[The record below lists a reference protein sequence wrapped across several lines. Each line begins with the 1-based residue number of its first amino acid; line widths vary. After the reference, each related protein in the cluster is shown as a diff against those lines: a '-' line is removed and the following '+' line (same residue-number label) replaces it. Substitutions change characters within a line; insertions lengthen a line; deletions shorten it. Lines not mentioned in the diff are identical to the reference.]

1 MKNKYFSILDTLK
14 ENETVDTN
22 INDRVLV
29 IDGLNNFIRSWA
41 VSPATNDDGIH
52 VGGISGFMMSI
63 GYAIKNIKPTRVIIC
78 FDGKG
83 GSQRRRKIF
92 PDYKANRKP
101 TQKLNRAYQA
111 GGGSLTDQQENMKMQ
126 LGRLI
131 NYLDTLPVTCMSIEN
146 IEADDAIAYITQQV
160 LPESRHFIMS
170 SDKDFLQ
177 LVDDRIGVWS
187 PTKKKMYFK
196 DDISEEFGISS
207 VNYLMY
213 RVLSGDKSDNIPG
226 IPGVGL
232 KSLLKR
238 LPELTEDQKV
248 SLNDLMLLTTDSK
261 IKMLTAINENYKL
274 LELNHKLMQLADVDI
289 SGAAKEK
296 IRNIVD
302 QKVSPLNKPKFQLML
317 VEDKMNTAIRNHEF
331 WLKEVFMPLHA
342 FTVK

>member
-1 MKNKYFSILDTLK
+1 MKNKYFSILDSLK
-14 ENETVDTN
+14 ENEAINTD

-29 IDGLNNFIRSWA
+29 IDGLNTFIRSWS

-52 VGGISGFMMSI
+52 VGGITGFLLSI
-63 GYAIKNIKPTRVIIC
+63 GFAIKNIRPTRVIIC

-83 GSQRRRKIF
+83 GSSRRRKVF
-92 PDYKANRKP
+92 PAYKGNRKP

-111 GGGSLTDQQENMKMQ
+111 GTLSDQQENMKMQ

-131 NYLDTLPVTCMSIEN
+131 NYLDTLPVSCMSIEN

-196 DDISEEFGISS
+196 DDILDEYGISAP
-207 VNYLMY
+207 NYLMY
-213 RVLSGDKSDNIPG
+213 RMLSGDKSDNIPG

-232 KSLLKR
+232 KSLLNR
-238 LPELTEDQKV
+238 VPELSEEHQVTID
-248 SLNDLMLLTTDSK
+248 DLIQTSADSK
-261 IKMLTAINENYKL
+261 IKMLNAINENRKL
-274 LELNHKLMQLADVDI
+274 LELNHKLMQLQDVDI
-289 SGAAKEK
+289 SGGAKET
-296 IRNIVD
+296 IRNIVHNPIP
-302 QKVSPLNKPKFQLML
+302 SLNKPKFQLMM
-317 VEDKMNTAIRNHEF
+317 VEDKMNTAIKNHEF
-331 WLKEVFMPLHA
+331 WLREVFMPLHA
-342 FTVK
+342 FSLV

>member
-29 IDGLNNFIRSWA
+29 IDGLNTFIRSWA

-92 PDYKANRKP
+92 PDYKGNRKP

-238 LPELTEDQKV
+238 LPELTEDHKV
-248 SLNDLMLLTTDSK
+248 SLDDLMLLTADSK
-261 IKMLTAINENYKL
+261 IKMLNAINENYKL
-274 LELNHKLMQLADVDI
+274 LELNHKLMQLNDVDI

-302 QKVSPLNKPKFQLML
+302 QNVSPLNKPKFQLML

>member
-1 MKNKYFSILDTLK
+1 MKNKYFSILDSLK
-14 ENETVDTN
+14 ENEAVNTD

-29 IDGLNNFIRSWA
+29 IDGLNTFIRSWS

-52 VGGISGFMMSI
+52 VGGITGSLMSI
-63 GYAIKNIKPTRVIIC
+63 GYAIKNIRPTRVIIC

-83 GSQRRRKIF
+83 GSSRRRKVF
-92 PDYKANRKP
+92 PAYKGNRKP

-111 GGGSLTDQQENMKMQ
+111 GSLSDQQENMKMQ
-126 LGRLI
+126 LGRLV
-131 NYLDTLPVTCMSIEN
+131 NYLDTLPVSCMSIEN

-196 DDISEEFGISS
+196 DDILDEYGISAP
-207 VNYLMY
+207 NYLMY

-238 LPELTEDQKV
+238 VPELSEEQKV
-248 SLNDLMLLTTDSK
+248 TIDELIKLSADSK
-261 IKMLTAINENYKL
+261 IKMLNAINENYEL
-274 LELNHKLMQLADVDI
+274 LELNHKLMQLQDVDI
-289 SGAAKEK
+289 SGGAKEK
-296 IRNIVD
+296 IRNIVHNPIP
-302 QKVSPLNKPKFQLML
+302 SLNKPKFQLMM
-317 VEDKMNTAIRNHEF
+317 VEDKMNTAIKNHEF

-342 FTVK
+342 FSLV

>member
-1 MKNKYFSILDTLK
+1 MKNKYFSILDSLK
-14 ENETVDTN
+14 ENEAVNSN

-29 IDGLNNFIRSWA
+29 IDGLNTFIRSWS

-52 VGGISGFMMSI
+52 VGGISGFLMSI
-63 GYAIKNIKPTRVIIC
+63 GSAIKKIKPTRVIIC

-83 GSQRRRKIF
+83 GSQRRRKLF
-92 PDYKANRKP
+92 PAYKGNRKP
-101 TQKLNRAYQA
+101 SQKLNRAYQA

-146 IEADDAIAYITQQV
+146 IEADDAMAYITQQV

-177 LVDDRIGVWS
+177 LIDDRIGVWS
-187 PTKKKMYFK
+187 PTKKKMYFA
-196 DDISEEFGISS
+196 DDILEEYGISAP
-207 VNYLMY
+207 NYLMY

-238 LPELTEDQKV
+238 VPELSEEQKV
-248 SLNDLMLLTTDSK
+248 TIDDLITLSADSK
-261 IKMLTAINENYKL
+261 IKMLNAINENYDL
-274 LELNHKLMQLADVDI
+274 LELNHKLMQLHDVDI
-289 SGAAKEK
+289 SGRAKET
-296 IRNIVD
+296 IRNIVHNPIP
-302 QKVSPLNKPKFQLML
+302 SLNKPKFQLML

-342 FTVK
+342 FSLV